1 MKEVVQDKR
10 LLKDIAH
17 LSEFC
22 HTGNLEVYH
31 SLLTKYVPKRQD
43 FDYDQMI
50 CRTAIAVIDHNMS
63 QNRGQK
69 VDEHGIG
76 VYKTAYSKVVSNWVA
91 KPVYNPKLYKWVP
104 VLMKLCIMQKQTMAI
119 PVMQVS
125 ATRGC

>member
-1 MKEVVQDKR
+1 MEKKWLKKGFKVHIALKEVVQDKR

-31 SLLTKYVPKRQD
+31 SLLTKYVLKRQN
-43 FDYDQMI
+43 FDYDQMN
-50 CRTAIAVIDHNMS
+50 CRTAIAVIYHNMS

-76 VYKTAYSKVVSNWVA
+76 VYKTSV
-91 KPVYNPKLYKWVP
+91 KL
-104 VLMKLCIMQKQTMAI
+104 
-119 PVMQVS
+119 
-125 ATRGC
+125 GCKTCV